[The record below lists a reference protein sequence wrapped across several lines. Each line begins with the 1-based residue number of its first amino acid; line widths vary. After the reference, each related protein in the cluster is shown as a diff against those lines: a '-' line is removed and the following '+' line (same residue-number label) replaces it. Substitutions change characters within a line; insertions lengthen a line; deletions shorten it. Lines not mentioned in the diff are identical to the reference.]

1 MIHERDETFSSL
13 SEIFSTLREISFS
26 HCESSSINAIRSSS
40 VLVIIRY
47 NNHLRERGSRDIY
60 ICHGSHTYNEE
71 QKQRDAEKREKRA
84 CWFHARHFVFQRDNI

>member
-1 MIHERDETFSSL
+1 MIHEMDETFSSL

-47 NNHLRERGSRDIY
+47 NNHLRKRGSKHPC
-60 ICHGSHTYNEE
+60 ICYGSYNEE